1 MPLIQITLAGPQ
13 AAPATIQQLQQEST
27 RLMASILRKEA
38 ALTVVSVT
46 QLPEGACSA
55 NGQAVATSASLQALI
70 TAGTNSAAEKAAF
83 IFAAKMLLTATF
95 GPSDAPLYVALHEL
109 PADSWGYD
117 GQTQAARKA
126 RQLIGETA

>member
-46 QLPEGACSA
+46 QVACRRLL
-55 NGQAVATSASLQALI
+55 GQW
-70 TAGTNSAAEKAAF
+70 AGRYH
-83 IFAAKMLLTATF
+83 LRQ
-95 GPSDAPLYVALHEL
+95 
-109 PADSWGYD
+109 PAGLDHRWH
-117 GQTQAARKA
+117 Q
-126 RQLIGETA
+126 